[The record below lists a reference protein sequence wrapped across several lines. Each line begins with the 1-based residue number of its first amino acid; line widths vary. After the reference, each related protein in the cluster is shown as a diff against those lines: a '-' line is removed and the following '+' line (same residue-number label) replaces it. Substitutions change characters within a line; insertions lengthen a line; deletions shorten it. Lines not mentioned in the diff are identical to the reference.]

1 MQEVA
6 SGDFSVRKIMNEI
19 VGLSPAIVRVKRAAR
34 KIAKS
39 NEDCLIVGE
48 AGVGKTQIAH
58 IIYRL
63 SRRRNKPFVSLHPS
77 EFYEKNGSADSLSLR
92 FNQAVEAAAG
102 GTLAVFEVE
111 DFPEHQKFQLL
122 ELMQGTNGYQKYWE
136 TDGRPRIISTSKL
149 KPEAAFEQKAISTK
163 LYYKLNRVMLEV
175 PSLRSRKQ
183 DIPYLYRKFVRKA
196 ARSHGIPLESFTLG
210 EDLFEGLMLY
220 NWPGNV
226 EELKNC
232 IRTLV
237 VTAENGKVN
246 PAVLPFLDREDPLKI
261 FVEKSLPDAVQV
273 VENYLIKKALGR
285 FEGNQTKAAQH
296 LQISEASL
304 RYKLKKYEIENK

>member
-6 SGDFSVRKIMNEI
+6 SGDFSVRKIMNEV
-19 VGLSPAIVRVKRAAR
+19 VGMSPAIVRVKRAAR

-39 NEDCLIVGE
+39 DEDCLIIGE
-48 AGVGKTQIAH
+48 PGVGKAQIAK

-63 SRRRNKPFVSLHPS
+63 SRRRNKPFVALHPG
-77 EFYEKNGSADSLSLR
+77 EFNEKDSDLSQR
-92 FNQAVEAAAG
+92 FYRAVEAAAG
-102 GTLAVFEVE
+102 GTLVIFEVE
-111 DFPEHQKFQLL
+111 DFPEQQKFQLL
-122 ELMQGTNGYQKYWE
+122 ELIQGINGFQKYW
-136 TDGRPRIISTSKL
+136 DGGSRPRIISTSKL
-149 KPEAAFEQKAISTK
+149 KPEPAFEQNAISTK

-183 DIPYLYRKFVRKA
+183 DIPYLYRKFVRKS
-196 ARSHGIPLESFTLG
+196 ARVHGISLEGYALSEELY
-210 EDLFEGLMLY
+210 EGLMLY
-220 NWPGNV
+220 NWPGNI

-237 VTAENGKVN
+237 VTAEDGRVN
-246 PAVLPFLDREDPLKI
+246 PAILPFLDRDDPLKM
-261 FVEKSLPDAVQV
+261 FVEKPLPDAVQI

-304 RYKLKKYEIENK
+304 RYKLKKYEIANK